1 MTTTAM
7 ETTTVLETS
16 PLEKVGKDYSI
27 DKMFK
32 VRGMTRAALN
42 EIAARVKPG
51 MVEEDAVQM
60 AQDILA
66 ESGMIRGWHA
76 VYVRFGSNTTKTFGA
91 ASDPGVVLGADDIFL
106 IDIGPVFEKW
116 EGDGGD
122 TFVTGADPDKARC
135 AADARTLFHVV
146 RRKWETDRTSGRAL
160 YDFAVAEARR
170 MGWELNMDLSGHRI
184 SDFRTRPTTPAP
196 WPISTLRLRWPALG
210 PGNSHPASDREVRRL
225 LRRHAA
231 PGQLLPRFQA
241 VVGERLLPCPKWH
254 SFANS
259 RALSERSARITKG
272 SSK

>member
-1 MTTTAM
+1 MTMTALETTTA
-7 ETTTVLETS
+7 LDTS
-16 PLEKVGKDYSI
+16 PLEKVGKDYSVE
-27 DKMFK
+27 KMFK
-32 VRGMTRAALN
+32 VRGMTRAAIN
-42 EIAARVKPG
+42 QIAARVKPG

-76 VYVRFGSNTTKTFGA
+76 VYVRFGTNTTKTFGA
-91 ASDPGVVLGADDIFL
+91 PSDPGVVLGADDIFL

-146 RRKWETDRTSGRAL
+146 RKKWESERTTGRAL

-184 SDFRTRPTTPAP
+184 SEFPHEAHYAGPMADLDFTPSGGPLWVLEIHIRHPTEKYGAFYE
-196 WPISTLRLRWPALG
+196 
-210 PGNSHPASDREVRRL
+210 DM
-225 LRRHAA
+225 
-231 PGQLLPRFQA
+231 LLPDSYFPGFMA
-241 VVGERLLPCPKWH
+241 
-254 SFANS
+254 
-259 RALSERSARITKG
+259 
-272 SSK
+272 